1 MQLLFSIHFPKIW
14 LMSVVYFSAESFVSH
29 NALVTWQKTDKKIC
43 RDCHHAV
50 RNAHVRLDSCFY
62 QHLKQESQK
71 WNEPSTAQGS
81 YKKLIRSVVVEV
93 WISFQ
98 LPSSSST
105 EWFSPGMNFRRCLRT
120 LPLLPLLGRVP
131 NTDEDEFSQLGESEL
146 LLLVRLMLRVLVR
159 GRNVPPSSWKK
170 PPFGSV
176 GLNGLESSN
185 TGDMKAASSLSS
197 VMMLRQLL
205 SLEKRCPEW
214 PIGDERDVIEST
226 DRCWALSFR
235 LPGTQTQIPVI
246 LMALNHSTSTKTSA
260 CWVAKYQNFVKTAFA
275 NSFTTQDKT
284 GTHAQPYL

>member
-1 MQLLFSIHFPKIW
+1 MNLPLPKV
-14 LMSVVYFSAESFVSH
+14 LTKNSSNQQS
-29 NALVTWQKTDKKIC
+29 
-43 RDCHHAV
+43 
-50 RNAHVRLDSCFY
+50 
-62 QHLKQESQK
+62 
-71 WNEPSTAQGS
+71 
-81 YKKLIRSVVVEV
+81 VEV
-93 WISFQ
+93 WMSFQ

-235 LPGTQTQIPVI
+235 LPGTQTQIPII
-246 LMALNHSTSTKTSA
+246 LMALNHSTSAKTSA
-260 CWVAKYQNFVKTAFA
+260 CWVAEYQTRDTDTMRV
-275 NSFTTQDKT
+275 S
-284 GTHAQPYL
+284 